1 MSTQKVKR
9 RVSWNTKEYEEAY
22 FFFLIML
29 NCAIYN
35 VILLCIIFS
44 SYYSLFTLHRSF
56 YPKCNIM
63 LLFLNRARVDNNRS
77 GRVSNYISFA
87 RNCIP
92 YYIFSSTSRIDE
104 SNQQTTF
111 RQPLASKQGIIANI
125 QWFEHNRGRQCVH
138 NIGCKG
144 GRVILWSFRRVIKH
158 LGKCSYSIHVT
169 HAFSSIQIHILFNV
183 RCYDRTWSLAWKL
196 NNMFGRA
203 ICDKKCKTSKG
214 LTRIQNRSDVSKHL
228 TQLIFVLF
236 II

>member
-29 NCAIYN
+29 NCTIYN

-63 LLFLNRARVDNNRS
+63 LLFLNRARVDNNSS

-92 YYIFSSTSRIDE
+92 YYIFFFYVTYWWIKPTD
-104 SNQQTTF
+104 NVQTTPCLKT
-111 RQPLASKQGIIANI
+111 RNHRKHSVIWAQQRTSVCTQHWVQG
-125 QWFEHNRGRQCVH
+125 R
-138 NIGCKG
+138 K
-144 GRVILWSFRRVIKH
+144 SH
-158 LGKCSYSIHVT
+158 LMK
-169 HAFSSIQIHILFNV
+169 F
-183 RCYDRTWSLAWKL
+183 
-196 NNMFGRA
+196 
-203 ICDKKCKTSKG
+203 
-214 LTRIQNRSDVSKHL
+214 
-228 TQLIFVLF
+228 
-236 II
+236 

>member
-1 MSTQKVKR
+1 MSTRKVKR

-29 NCAIYN
+29 NCTIYN

-104 SNQQTTF
+104 SNHQTGF
-111 RQPLASKQGIIANI
+111 RHPLASKQGIIGNI

-169 HAFSSIQIHILFNV
+169 HTFSSIQIHILFNV
-183 RCYDRTWSLAWKL
+183 RLCINCIATTEHGYWLENWTICLGEQFVTRNVKL
-196 NNMFGRA
+196 LKA
-203 ICDKKCKTSKG
+203 
-214 LTRIQNRSDVSKHL
+214 
-228 TQLIFVLF
+228 
-236 II
+236 